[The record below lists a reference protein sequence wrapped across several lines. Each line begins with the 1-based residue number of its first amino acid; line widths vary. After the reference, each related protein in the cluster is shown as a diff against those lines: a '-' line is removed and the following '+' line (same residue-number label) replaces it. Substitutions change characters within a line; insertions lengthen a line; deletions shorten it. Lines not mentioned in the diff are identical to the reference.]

1 MASGKA
7 IGEFSL
13 KMITATIVPGPAGS
27 LLNQVNWEGTGTGFG
42 ATFLT
47 ATFIG
52 GGIDGTLTFCYA
64 SYLDNGDAI
73 NGGGQGTYQSSGKH
87 KWNTVT
93 LDQVTDGRRIR
104 GEGEIDLAAR
114 TWKGKLFELS

>member
-1 MASGKA
+1 
-7 IGEFSL
+7 
-13 KMITATIVPGPAGS
+13 
-27 LLNQVNWEGTGTGFG
+27 VN
-42 ATFLT
+42 
-47 ATFIG
+47 
-52 GGIDGTLTFCYA
+52 
-64 SYLDNGDAI
+64 
-73 NGGGQGTYQSSGKH
+73 SGKH